1 MCLIPC
7 SLTVRNEDREERNR
21 KASHDVKAE
30 DSGDC
35 QERLVNSCVST
46 K

>member
-30 DSGDC
+30 DPGDC
-35 QERLVNSCVST
+35 EERLVNSC
-46 K
+46 